1 LLRVSIA
8 AVAEQAVRDTLADSG
23 KTSNRPHHFFSYYQD
38 ERLDFYTFCN
48 TGFFHHSA

>member
-8 AVAEQAVRDTLADSG
+8 AVAEQVVRDTLADSG
-23 KTSNRPHHFFSYYQD
+23 KTCNRPHHSYYQD